1 MPFQR
6 EDAMPKLEDHPLSQI
21 FPLMEDADLDSLGD
35 DIETNGLRDPIWLL
49 DGKILDGRNRYR
61 ACVKKDIDHRTE
73 HYKGK
78 DPLGFVLSK
87 NLHRRHL
94 TTSQRAMV
102 AANIATWKL
111 GDNQFK
117 GGGSA
122 NLQTLSD
129 AAAAVNVSTRSAADA
144 AKVIANGTPALQAAV
159 VSGAASVSAAATVAD
174 LPKKEQKAA
183 VKSGTVAE
191 KAKETKEK
199 PRCELCKR
207 KGLFRLDSC
216 PECLDLQKAK
226 KPEKYK
232 PATFDDEAPITNPRT
247 LPPTVVPIN
256 PDAEGVTSAA
266 AGGGHPF
273 LDLLADIRSLSAR
286 MTKTIK
292 ADGED
297 EHRLYTYLTYC
308 GLLDHDPAK
317 NGAAY
322 FLPLRG
328 VSKLVDMA
336 GEGGKVKTKTQVEN
350 AYLIA
355 CGGKQAWIPPV
366 TARRRA
372 GKKS

>member
-1 MPFQR
+1 M
-6 EDAMPKLEDHPLSQI
+6 KLRIKDITIGSR
-21 FPLMEDADLDSLGD
+21 FRKSLGD
-35 DIETNGLRDPIWLL
+35 LTALKASL
-49 DGKILDGRNRYR
+49 DKTGQLQAVGVDVEN
-61 ACVKKDIDHRTE
+61 
-73 HYKGK
+73 
-78 DPLGFVLSK
+78 
-87 NLHRRHL
+87 NLIFGARR
-94 TTSQRAMV
+94 V
-102 AANIATWKL
+102 AAAKELGWKEIEVTVLDL
-111 GDNQFK
+111 GE
-117 GGGSA
+117 
-122 NLQTLSD
+122 LRLD
-129 AAAAVNVSTRSAADA
+129 AENDENECRLDFTPSERVAIADA
-144 AKVIANGTPALQAAV
+144 IKDRIGSRQGQKSTSGQLAGSETREIAAKSAGFDSQQEYSRAKKVVEKGTPELVAAMD
-159 VSGAASVSAAATVAD
+159 SGAASVSAAATVAD
-174 LPKKEQKAA
+174 LPKKEQKEA

-232 PATFDDEAPITNPRT
+232 PATFDDEVPITNPRT

-372 GKKS
+372 GKTK